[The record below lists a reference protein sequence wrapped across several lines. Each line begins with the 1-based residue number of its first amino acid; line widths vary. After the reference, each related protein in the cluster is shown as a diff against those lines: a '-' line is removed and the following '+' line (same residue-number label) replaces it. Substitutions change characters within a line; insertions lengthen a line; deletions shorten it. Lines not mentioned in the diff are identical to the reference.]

1 MNHLLIITALQSEAE
16 PIIKQYQLEKKHHS
30 EKLFYFQRERI
41 TCLTTGVG
49 EKNVRKRLGA
59 FLQELACSNT
69 ILINIGIAGG
79 KKDSSKIGTM
89 YLINKI
95 TSDKSG
101 KAWLPDIL
109 LKTGIPE
116 VQLTTVSKG
125 VTDGGEKYKGLV
137 DMEAAVIFETAV
149 EFFPVHCLV
158 FLKIVS
164 DYMDEVLDSPEQ
176 VLPIMSNNLSKLD
189 SIITLMQNS
198 EIVRAPLLNE
208 QHERLLTDLNNTLK
222 LTETQTHQLKNKIEG
237 YIAIK
242 DDDFSFLSNYLH
254 IEINSKQE
262 RSKIFYEICT
272 KLSS

>member
-16 PIIKQYQLEKKHHS
+16 PIIKQFQLEKKYHS
-30 EKLFYFQRERI
+30 EKLFYFQREGI

-49 EKNVRKRLGA
+49 EKNVRKRLGV
-59 FLQELACSNT
+59 FLQGLDCSNT

-79 KKDSSKIGTM
+79 KKDSSIIGTM

-101 KAWLPDIL
+101 KVWLPDIL
-109 LKTGIPE
+109 LKNGISE
-116 VQLTTVSKG
+116 QQLTTVEKG
-125 VTDGGEKYKGLV
+125 VMDGGKKYKGLV
-137 DMEAAVIFETAV
+137 DMEAAAIFEIAV
-149 EFFPVHCLV
+149 QFIPTHCLV

-164 DYMDEVLDSPEQ
+164 DYMDEVLDSSEH
-176 VLPIMSNNLSKLD
+176 VLPIMKNNLSKFD

-198 EIVRAPLLNE
+198 ELVRTPLLNG
-208 QHERLLTDLNNTLK
+208 QNKRLLTDLNNILK
-222 LTETQTHQLKNKIEG
+222 LTETQKHQLKNKIEC

-242 DDDFSFLSNYLH
+242 NDDISFLSNYLH
-254 IEINSKQE
+254 VEINSKQE